1 MTADSLGQD
10 PAKVAYIGHEVEAHS
25 DEVPDS
31 ISIVIPVFNEN
42 AGLEILVQE
51 LVSALETQDFQ
62 WTVLF
67 VDDGS
72 TDGSLVKL
80 KRIHAGDCR
89 FKAISLSRNFG
100 KEIAIAAGLRYSR
113 ADAVVLMDADLQHPP
128 SLIPSLMER
137 WRSGYK
143 VVFAQ
148 RESRDRDSTLRRIC
162 SLAFY
167 AIYQRIAHTRLPE
180 GIGDFVLLDR
190 TAVDAINR
198 LDERTR
204 FSKGLYSWIG
214 FPSTAV
220 KFTVH
225 DRLIGTSRWNF
236 LKLVRFAFD
245 GLISFSNL
253 PLKVWSFIGALISLA
268 ALAYAVYIA
277 IRTMIFDADV
287 PGFPSLIVS
296 IMFFSGV
303 QLISLG
309 IIGEY
314 LARVFEEVKGRPL
327 YIVSEEVGISGD
339 ATETNLPDN
348 LQRLAAKGGR

>member
-1 MTADSLGQD
+1 M
-10 PAKVAYIGHEVEAHS
+10 PE
-25 DEVPDS
+25 S
-31 ISIVIPVFNEN
+31 ISIVIPVFNEDE
-42 AGLEILVQE
+42 GLETVVKE
-51 LVSALETQDFQ
+51 LLSALETQDFR

-72 TDGSLVKL
+72 ADGSLAKL
-80 KRIHAGDCR
+80 KKIHASDRR

-100 KEIAIAAGLRYSR
+100 KEVAIAAGLRYAR
-113 ADAVVLMDADLQHPP
+113 AEAVVLMDADLQHPP
-128 SLIPSLMER
+128 SLIPALVER

-143 VVFAQ
+143 VIFAQ
-148 RESRDRDSTLRRIC
+148 RENRDRDSGLRRIG
-162 SLAFY
+162 SQIFY
-167 AIYQRIAHTRLPE
+167 AIYQRIAYTQLPA
-180 GIGDFVLLDR
+180 GAGDFVLLDR
-190 TAVDAINR
+190 VAVDAINR

-220 KFTVH
+220 TFTVQ
-225 DRLIGTSRWNF
+225 DRLIGASRWNF
-236 LKLVRFAFD
+236 LKLTRFAVD

-253 PLKVWSFIGALISLA
+253 PLKVWSIIGALVSLS
-268 ALAYAVYIA
+268 ALAYAGYIA
-277 IRTMIFDADV
+277 IRTLVFDADV

-314 LARVFEEVKGRPL
+314 LARVFEEVKRRPL
-327 YIVSEEVGISGD
+327 YIVSEEVGVSEDVDEMGLD
-339 ATETNLPDN
+339 VKQSHQGLTGN
-348 LQRLAAKGGR
+348 

>member
-1 MTADSLGQD
+1 MTADSLEQN
-10 PAKVAYIGHEVEAHS
+10 PSKVTYIGHEAKPPKKVLGN
-25 DEVPDS
+25 V
-31 ISIVIPVFNEN
+31 SIVIPVFNED
-42 AGLEILVQE
+42 AGLETLVQE
-51 LVSALETQDFQ
+51 LLSVLEAQDFQ

-72 TDGSLVKL
+72 TDGSLAKL
-80 KRIHAGDCR
+80 KKIHIGDCR

-100 KEIAIAAGLRYSR
+100 KDIAIAAGLRYGR

-128 SLIPSLMER
+128 SLIPALVER

-148 RESRDRDSTLRRIC
+148 RENRDRESVFRRIC
-162 SLAFY
+162 SQVFY
-167 AIYQRIAHTRLPE
+167 AIYQRITHTRLPK
-180 GIGDFVLLDR
+180 GIGDFILLDR
-190 TAVDAINR
+190 AAVDALNR
-198 LDERTR
+198 LGESTR

-220 KFTVH
+220 TFTVQ
-225 DRLIGTSRWNF
+225 DRLAGTSQWNF
-236 LKLVRFAFD
+236 FKLVRFAAD

-253 PLKVWSFIGALISLA
+253 PLKVWSYIGALISLF
-268 ALAYAVYIA
+268 ALAYAVYFL
-277 IRTMIFDADV
+277 IRTIIFDAGL

-327 YIVSEEVGISGD
+327 YIVSEEIGLSGD
-339 ATETNLPDN
+339 VTDINRPEKNV
-348 LQRLAAKGGR
+348 QQVVAKGEL